1 MLFMKALNI
10 LKVVIDYIYMQVI
23 DLLWSVHGDKPQLQ
37 ECGKKTQSC
46 PKIGIIIICAPDL
59 SN

>member
-10 LKVVIDYIYMQVI
+10 LKVVIDYTCRSSIFCDQFMGTSPNCKNV
-23 DLLWSVHGDKPQLQ
+23 
-37 ECGKKTQSC
+37 GKKTQSC